1 MKRLMILCITAFCFS
16 SAVYADTY
24 EPDDDVTKAK
34 IIVLEKSQAHSFD
47 KIGDTDWVK
56 FYAFA
61 EQLYKIRTLNLSSN
75 CDTRIELYNIDG
87 IILLQFADDGIAG
100 KEELIEWKCP
110 KNGVYYVKVKNA
122 DPNIVVAMVN
132 YDLVISQPTAPYS
145 GRIEGTVRDSVSRLP
160 VGDVIITTTQR
171 RSALSSPNDGYYDM
185 ENHPADN
192 YTLIAEADG
201 YQLFTVSGTL
211 SASGVAKHDILL
223 CPLTVKQGDLN
234 GDHAIDLKDVIL
246 ALKILAGLSET
257 CCDNTDINGDNR
269 IGMEDVI
276 YILQSVAE
284 LR

>member
-1 MKRLMILCITAFCFS
+1 
-16 SAVYADTY
+16 
-24 EPDDDVTKAK
+24 
-34 IIVLEKSQAHSFD
+34 
-47 KIGDTDWVK
+47 
-56 FYAFA
+56 
-61 EQLYKIRTLNLSSN
+61 
-75 CDTRIELYNIDG
+75 
-87 IILLQFADDGIAG
+87 
-100 KEELIEWKCP
+100 
-110 KNGVYYVKVKNA
+110 
-122 DPNIVVAMVN
+122 
-132 YDLVISQPTAPYS
+132 
-145 GRIEGTVRDSVSRLP
+145 
-160 VGDVIITTTQR
+160 
-171 RSALSSPNDGYYDM
+171 M